1 MESQTKW
8 FQITQQIYSITD
20 EVLGVCRKLQAGIPL
35 PDPEVV
41 DRIAAK
47 LAKYEKFI
55 KINWEQVIS
64 SSEPIDMSV
73 FHGNDDASVDLNR
86 KKQVQL
92 DFQAVRKLLGRP
104 EGEGD

>member
-1 MESQTKW
+1 M
-8 FQITQQIYSITD
+8 
-20 EVLGVCRKLQAGIPL
+20 CRKLQAGVPL

-64 SSEPIDMSV
+64 SS
-73 FHGNDDASVDLNR
+73 
-86 KKQVQL
+86 
-92 DFQAVRKLLGRP
+92 
-104 EGEGD
+104 